1 MGLQRHAHHTA
12 KTFQW
17 VEWPA
22 VNKQRGE
29 GMRSDGIS
37 FHENN
42 RMSLKVDEIVSIV
55 PTFHTKKEAIKAGS
69 EFGWSSAFCIE
80 RRFEKVWAVGKKDF
94 QNDQVGEVTFETF
107 RLPLLQWER
116 SDGVTRCK
124 VLSVRRY
131 KAA

>member
-1 MGLQRHAHHTA
+1 
-12 KTFQW
+12 
-17 VEWPA
+17 
-22 VNKQRGE
+22 
-29 GMRSDGIS
+29 MRSDGIS

-107 RLPLLQWER
+107 RLPLLRWEK